1 MDSKGKKG
9 ALMFI
14 IFAVVWE
21 VAVGIIYGLFFSYNE
36 SAFSSMES
44 ITTAYTY
51 ASTSGTSTS
60 FKANTTQFPFPQA
73 VVAIA
78 IVLLIVG
85 THVLRKVSQWWLD
98 TYSDRLLPAWP
109 SRCLSSR

>member
-1 MDSKGKKG
+1 MESKGKKG

-36 SAFSSMES
+36 TAFSSMES
-44 ITTAYTY
+44 ITTAYSY
-51 ASTSGTSTS
+51 ASTSGTSTL

-85 THVLRKVSQWWLD
+85 THEVR
-98 TYSDRLLPAWP
+98 
-109 SRCLSSR
+109 